1 VVRFRVLACDYDRT
15 LATDA
20 IASNAAL
27 AAIRAVRASGRRLV
41 LVTGRT
47 LAELLDVFT
56 ELTAFD
62 LVVVE
67 NGAVIVVP
75 ESGEQQ
81 PLAEPIPARLLREL
95 RDRGVANLVVGSVIC
110 ATSATRFA
118 LVHDVVEELGLGEL
132 ELIINRDS
140 LMVTPPGVNKGSGL
154 RAAVTEF
161 GESLAATVAVGDG
174 ENDLPLVGE
183 AGAGVAVANAV
194 DQLKA
199 LADIVLD
206 EPNGAGIVKLC
217 ASLVDDDLAGLLPPR
232 VEQRAG

>member
-1 VVRFRVLACDYDRT
+1 MRFRILACDYDRT
-15 LATDA
+15 IATDA
-20 IASNAAL
+20 TASDAAL
-27 AAIRAVRASGRRLV
+27 GALRAVAASGRRLV

-47 LAELLDVFT
+47 LDELLDAFT

-62 LVVVE
+62 LIVVE

-75 ESGEQQ
+75 ETGGQQ

-95 RDRGVANLVVGSVIC
+95 RDRGVDHLVVGSVIC
-110 ATSATRFA
+110 ATKATQFA
-118 LVHDVVEELGLGEL
+118 LVREVVEELGLGDL
-132 ELIINRDS
+132 QLIINRDS
-140 LMVTPPGVNKGSGL
+140 LMVCPPGVNKGSGL
-154 RAAVTEF
+154 RAAVAEL

-183 AGAGVAVANAV
+183 AGVGVAVANAV

-217 ASLVDDDLAGLLPPR
+217 ASLVEDDLASLLPSR
-232 VEQRAG
+232 AERRAG

>member
-1 VVRFRVLACDYDRT
+1 MRFRVLACDYDRT
-15 LATDA
+15 LATNA
-20 IASNAAL
+20 TASDAAL
-27 AAIRAVRASGRRLV
+27 DALRAVAASGRRLV

-47 LAELLDVFT
+47 LAELLNVFT

-62 LVVVE
+62 LIVVE

-75 ESGEQQ
+75 ETGEQQ

-95 RDRGVANLVVGSVIC
+95 RDRGLENIVVGSVIC
-110 ATSATRFA
+110 AVSATQFE
-118 LVHDVVEELGLGEL
+118 LVQEVVGELGLGDL

-154 RAAVTEF
+154 RAAVAEL

-183 AGAGVAVANAV
+183 AGVGVAVVNAV
-194 DQLKA
+194 EELKA

-217 ASLVDDDLAGLLPPR
+217 ASLVADELASLLPNR
-232 VEQRAG
+232 IERRAG